1 MGTCDEG
8 DSRREHQR
16 DLQKLDASHQH
27 RLLVL
32 VGQLARCC
40 RKQEERQD
48 EQHSGDVRQFAVVHA
63 RNEHTLERDQD
74 DEALA
79 KNVVVE
85 GAEKLGDEK
94 RGETALTE

>member
-1 MGTCDEG
+1 MGTGDEC
-8 DSRREHQR
+8 DSRGEHQR
-16 DLQKLDASHQH
+16 DFQELDASHQH
-27 RLLVL
+27 GFLVL
-32 VGQLARCC
+32 VGQLARCR
-40 RKQEERQD
+40 RKKEERQD
-48 EQHSGDVRQFAVVHA
+48 EQHGGDVREFAVVHA